1 MILVNHD
8 ESHNLGVLHGGGLG
22 LGEPSIVLVI
32 LGGITIHG
40 CFEVGCNEQRLDLL
54 HHLHQ
59 LLGGCPLI
67 AGLEHICADLA
78 LLVDVGMVDGGLD
91 GDDWPLEGE
100 VIELKLDFE
109 LPTLEGSSL
118 RAEDEDAPERIVR
131 LDDLVSPTS

>member
-8 ESHNLGVLHGGGLG
+8 ESRDLGILHGGGLG
-22 LGEPSIVLVI
+22 LAEPNIVLVI
-32 LGGITIHG
+32 LGGFTIHG
-40 CFEVGCNEQRLDLL
+40 SFEVGRNEQRLDLL

-109 LPTLEGSSL
+109 LPALEGSSL
-118 RAEDEDAPERIVR
+118 RAEDEDAPERIVS
-131 LDDLVSPTS
+131 LYHLISPTS